1 MSSPRL
7 KTQFE
12 QLSKH
17 FSGQSSN
24 THLHVISE
32 VLFCTRRNTRMVINK
47 MVEEGWV
54 EWIPAVGRGKS
65 SRLNFIR
72 SNDEVNLELATRHVE
87 DGRLDQALITLNNDA
102 KLLAQVIQDKLGFS
116 QQQGKQV
123 VRLPYYRQF
132 VNLNPQKPVRRSEQH
147 IIKQIFSGLTKIDEN
162 SEQLCGDL
170 AHHWESLTPKHWR
183 FYLRPSVRFHDGH
196 LLNINDIIDTFAGLL
211 TTDLF
216 CHIKQVHKHTDN
228 TVDFILKVEDH
239 SFPVLLSHI
248 EAKILPSGY
257 QDMVD
262 FNFKPIGTGPYRVI
276 SNDAQRLIL
285 EAHDYYYGF
294 RPLVDNVEVWV
305 LDKISAMQLAPGID
319 LPAGDHN
326 GVSSKVELD
335 QGCSYLLFNRNSGV
349 CTQPEWLHY
358 LQSKLHS
365 YALFSNMSQHDLSSL
380 GLINAHGL
388 LPGKR
393 HVHKVI
399 DEIISA
405 PTNKRVITLAYPKE
419 HPVYPL
425 IAKAMTCI
433 LAKDGIRLIIKELN
447 LLQLASGEYD
457 NNIDFWIS
465 GMSLGN
471 HRDDSLL
478 GWFYRSSEIK
488 RATPKDEFEQMCQ
501 IIDEWRGSGQ
511 MPFPVNELSK
521 QLVTSGQ
528 LLPLFHGWMGIL
540 DDQLGVVQNADCNG
554 LGWFD
559 FSTVWMKPA
568 VTPID

>member
-12 QLSKH
+12 QLSNH
-17 FSGQSSN
+17 FSNQDSD
-24 THLHVISE
+24 THLHIISD

-47 MVEEGWV
+47 MMEKGWI

-65 SRLNFIR
+65 SRLNFRR

-87 DGRLDQALITLNNDA
+87 DGRLDQALLTLNNDA

-132 VNLNPQKPVRRSEQH
+132 TNLNPQKPVRRSEQH
-147 IIKQIFSGLTKIDEN
+147 IIKQIFSGLTKIGEKN
-162 SEQLCGDL
+162 ECLCGDL
-170 AHHWESLTPKHWR
+170 AHHWESLSPKHWR
-183 FYLRPSVRFHDGH
+183 FYLRPSVRFHDGRM
-196 LLNINDIIDTFAGLL
+196 LTITDIIDTFNALK

-216 CHIKQVHKHTDN
+216 AHIDTITKQSDN
-228 TVDFILKVEDH
+228 TVDFLLTADDH
-239 SFPVLLSHI
+239 YFPVLLSNI
-248 EAKILPSGY
+248 AAKILPSGY
-257 QDMVD
+257 DEMLD
-262 FNFKPIGTGPYRVI
+262 FNLKPVGTGPYRVV

-294 RPLVDNVEVWV
+294 RPLVDNVEIWV
-305 LDKISAMQLAPGID
+305 LDKISAMQLAPGIE
-319 LPAGDHN
+319 LPAEEHN
-326 GVSSKVELD
+326 NISSKVELD

-349 CTQPEWLHY
+349 CMQTEWLHY
-358 LQSKLHS
+358 LQSKLNS
-365 YALFSNMSQHDLSSL
+365 YALFSKMSQSELSSL

-393 HVHKVI
+393 HIHTQRDKAFT
-399 DEIISA
+399 A
-405 PTNKRVITLAYPKE
+405 PTNKRVLTLAYPKE

-425 IAKAMTCI
+425 ISKAMAEI
-433 LAKDGIRLIIKELN
+433 LLEDGIRLIIKELN
-447 LLQLASGEYD
+447 LEQLETGEYD
-457 NNIDFWIS
+457 TSIDFWLN

-478 GWFYRSSEIK
+478 GWFFRSSEIK
-488 RATPKDEFEQMCQ
+488 RATPTDEFEQMRL
-501 IIDEWRGSGQ
+501 IINQWRSQ
-511 MPFPVNELSK
+511 KQTSFPVNLLSHH
-521 QLVTSGQ
+521 LVTTGQ
-528 LLPLFHGWMGIL
+528 LLPLFHGWMGVL

-568 VTPID
+568 SD